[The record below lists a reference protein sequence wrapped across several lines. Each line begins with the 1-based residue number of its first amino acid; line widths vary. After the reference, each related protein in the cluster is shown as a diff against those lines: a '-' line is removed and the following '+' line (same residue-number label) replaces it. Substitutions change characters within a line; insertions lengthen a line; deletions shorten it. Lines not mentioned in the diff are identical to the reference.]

1 MKSRT
6 PNRTMNKTP
15 RRAIFSSLLLL
26 LTSAFLSACAG
37 HQPRPVASYSSAL
50 HSSESEPRQL
60 AVMSDQD
67 AKKQPA
73 GTVKKEPSATSQ
85 STTKRGKLQKQETEV
100 TEVIETDI
108 SSVIETTTA
117 PTADQDIQ

>member
-15 RRAIFSSLLLL
+15 RRAIFSSLLL

-50 HSSESEPRQL
+50 RSSESEPRQL
-60 AVMSDQD
+60 ATMSDEEVGDQR
-67 AKKQPA
+67 A
-73 GTVKKEPSATSQ
+73 GTTKKETTAESQ
-85 STTKRGKLQKQETEV
+85 TTFNRGKLQKQETEV
-100 TEVIETDI
+100 TELVETDI
-108 SSVIETTTA
+108 STVIETTTA
-117 PTADQDIQ
+117 PTADQDIP

>member
-1 MKSRT
+1 
-6 PNRTMNKTP
+6 MNPAP
-15 RRAIFSSLLLL
+15 RRALLSSFLLFA
-26 LTSAFLSACAG
+26 SAFLPACAS

-50 HSSESEPRQL
+50 HSTESEPRQL

-73 GTVKKEPSATSQ
+73 GTVKKETTATSQ

-100 TEVIETDI
+100 TELIETDI
-108 SSVIETTTA
+108 STVIETTTA
-117 PTADQDIQ
+117 PTADQDIP

>member
-1 MKSRT
+1 MSIKL
-6 PNRTMNKTP
+6 PN
-15 RRAIFSSLLLL
+15 AIPSSFLFLAC
-26 LTSAFLSACAG
+26 AFLPACAS

-60 AVMSDQD
+60 AVMSDQE

-73 GTVKKEPSATSQ
+73 GTLKKESTATSQ

-100 TEVIETDI
+100 TEWIETDI
-108 SSVIETTTA
+108 STVIETTTA
-117 PTADQDIQ
+117 PTADQDVR

>member
-1 MKSRT
+1 
-6 PNRTMNKTP
+6 MNPAP
-15 RRAIFSSLLLL
+15 RRAIPSSFLLLAC
-26 LTSAFLSACAG
+26 AFLPACAS

-67 AKKQPA
+67 AKKQRA
-73 GTVKKEPSATSQ
+73 GTVKKESTATSQ

-100 TEVIETDI
+100 TELIETDI
-108 SSVIETTTA
+108 STVIETTTA
-117 PTADQDIQ
+117 PTADQDIP